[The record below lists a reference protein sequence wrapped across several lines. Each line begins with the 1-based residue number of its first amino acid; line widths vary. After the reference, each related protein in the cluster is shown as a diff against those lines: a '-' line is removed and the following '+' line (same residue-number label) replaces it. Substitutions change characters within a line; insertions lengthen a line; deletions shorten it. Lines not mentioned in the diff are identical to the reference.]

1 MFFPDE
7 LSGLPSVRESECGIE
22 VVSGRG
28 TISFLLPYR
37 MAPAEREREH
47 DQSMIGKL
55 GRERLHST

>member
-7 LSGLPSVRESECGIE
+7 LSGLPFVKEFEFGIG

-37 MAPAEREREH
+37 MAPAEREH
-47 DQSMIGKL
+47 DQRMIGKL